1 MEINICENPQK
12 YDAHS
17 LPFLNGCL
25 TFLFSVI
32 KITKN
37 ASRHNE
43 KKKKKNYNYVHSIGN

>member
-43 KKKKKNYNYVHSIGN
+43 KKKKKL